1 MKSSEFQNY
10 KTRYRSAI
18 RKVLEE
24 AECGRFDE
32 SGFPAY
38 SHPNR
43 LINWLFWQRLPTAMS
58 FIEKNAPYQNVLDFG
73 CGSGVMLPFLAQ
85 QGAQITAI
93 DIDLLPLECVK
104 KHIPLPRNVQIL
116 DANQTALSQLRP
128 NSFDLIN
135 ALDVLEH
142 VDDLPGTL
150 RDLLN
155 LLKPGGRLVVSG
167 PTENRFYQIG
177 RKLAGP
183 EYSGDYHKR
192 SIVDIRRELTRL
204 TRIRQIA
211 SLYWPVSLFEVFVA
225 QRQ

>member
-150 RDLLN
+150 SDLLN
-155 LLKPGGRLVVSG
+155 LLKPGGQLVVSG

-192 SIVDIRRELTRL
+192 SIVDIRRELTHL